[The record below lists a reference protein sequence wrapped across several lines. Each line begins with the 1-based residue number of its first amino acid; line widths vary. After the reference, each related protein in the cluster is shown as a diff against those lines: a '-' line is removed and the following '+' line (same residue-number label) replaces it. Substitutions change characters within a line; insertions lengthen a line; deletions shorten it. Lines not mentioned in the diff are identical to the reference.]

1 MDQPK
6 KDKSRILYDAVSKDY
21 NLGTYEEFKTKLQD
35 DVKRQAFYN
44 GVGKE
49 YNLGTY
55 AEFENK
61 LSGVLKKKVGGDA
74 TSSDTS
80 SVSGQEAENGS
91 VATPQDTKPNLV
103 KDIDVGKYD
112 DRIDE
117 LQAENQEAGAEQQ
130 NFITNLLERKNN
142 STQITDSDVAEIQ
155 STIQDEQQ
163 GDFGFFG
170 NIKNKVVTTPYLGA
184 IPNPFFNPSKA
195 GNTQKEIE
203 VRQQLAEQQ
212 NIKPNDVDPT
222 LVKQTVAQQREEELL
237 KERQEAK
244 TEEFIE
250 TLTEDE
256 QNSLKNYF
264 SIKKGTLSNKVAS
277 HLLNIEEKGKR
288 IEAIDAQLKTIESD
302 YNPEQEYPEEYYQ
315 NNQQLLEERNA
326 LLSAFNKDITEF
338 GNTEEDLLSTEE
350 ELDLFKRNY
359 NKWDNFT
366 GKMGIAGEDLVYNFS
381 YLMNKVSG
389 INPLVPDD
397 MVNAAENQII
407 KEKQALEAE
416 RDTFRKG
423 KSVSKITTWEDAT
436 EWAMDLVAEQTPNTI
451 LMATSGGASLP
462 LMGTTAAGG
471 KLYGLEEEE
480 RQGLADY
487 TNFEKYGA
495 AFLTGT
501 AEALS
506 EKISLGQIN
515 KAKRVFST
523 VAKNELKEN
532 TLKYLKKQFP
542 DYIKD
547 LTEEGT
553 SEALAQ
559 FAENLTDKFLL
570 GKDVNLTEGLDEA
583 FISGAF
589 MSGLVYKAP
598 GIAKAVVNTVT
609 PKDVNQKIGENFE
622 GVLKINEQLKNN
634 ILPATKDK
642 LEAKKEALLK
652 ENKAMVDK
660 TIGQVD
666 KLSSKDKG
674 ELLAIENET
683 YKLRKEAQTINED
696 NIDQDTKK
704 TLLADIKDNI
714 DRLSEKKEAI
724 LSNNNQTNETN
735 NNAVSE
741 EIAPKSEPNNQI
753 NAESE
758 KTTQETPE
766 QPVETTT
773 SETKVKPEEVGVE
786 DTPAPTVE
794 LNPENTNEIPVEIN
808 PKNLKI
814 FRGTIDKKNKNGFYA
829 LKNEDALNYAEG
841 NEDNVISASIKD
853 DAVVL
858 KMVNKTEVES
868 DEDFNDDEIEKF
880 INIIGSKNVD
890 QQDPSDI
897 TEVLWGEPKN
907 IKKLKKA
914 GIDIVIGNTIDG
926 VSVYVVNDKSIDTN
940 ETTPTKNTEPNGNVQ
955 PGVDPSVQQG
965 EGNQVQNTNDP
976 ATDKGTVTITQG
988 NYTIEPSPS
997 GLVVKNNKGKE
1008 VSAPTKRKELRKYA
1022 ETFDFTKGKTH
1033 KPQQGQTALESDAEI
1048 AQKSNNPSELA
1059 EVALRTKTKEFIEGN
1074 ADTRTIDIIEKIKG
1088 RVKRGSKNDTYTG
1101 IKGAFLDYVGRDKES
1116 EVINQNNA
1124 STYLN
1129 TNGEPIDSL
1138 AKEISEDLGYEV
1150 TEQDIVDIVTEY
1162 PNGINDVKKQV
1173 RDIYSNPAMERF
1185 SEITGFPASDYYL
1198 EKAVDQAIKKEQLS
1212 QEVDN
1217 YLLTLTDAE
1226 LLALEQQ
1233 KKDYEKEIQNTPDQ
1247 RTKSVSKATNTKDG
1261 KKTSGVREKDDSPD
1275 GGKKGEVD
1283 NIPRTVRELAA
1294 TDPTIGYLS
1303 GAVLSSLKKGESIV
1317 INNKIYN
1324 VTTHTKKT
1332 LRLKDEK
1339 GLNYSYK
1346 IFNNNYVG
1354 EGRSANL
1361 SRDID
1366 SDVTT
1371 DLINENNVFHEKT
1384 DSFKRAETFIKNINN
1399 KKTDTEQAKGEV
1411 ERAEAN
1417 NTSEIE
1423 LVQSKLKDK
1432 NAPEDQKPFWED
1444 DLRDLKNN
1452 PKRYWDAFD
1461 LQSIKNTSDN
1471 KDRYEQIKFMQEY
1484 YGGDTNTSST
1494 EQASQSRVKTL
1505 TNERIKPSVQKPKNP
1520 PKKLNTIINE
1530 VADKLKATLVYGK
1543 SKRRGTA
1550 GTYNSSNT
1558 LVKIRNAGDLDT
1570 VAHELGHLIDDR
1582 YDIVGNTKGH
1592 PNEIKLVKQL
1602 KWFSDRGGSNPPSGL
1617 NSKQKAEYL
1626 EREGLAEFIRAYIAN
1641 PKETKVVAPELYKHF
1656 ESSIDAKT
1664 KSALKEFSQDF
1675 LDFANATYGEQI
1687 LSNVENSTLP
1697 GKNKFKDWIDQF
1709 KGEDG
1714 KLNIH
1719 WLDKV
1724 KSNWTNS
1731 MHIAN
1736 KAFAFVQGLKGN
1748 DVKSL
1753 KPEENFEVMS
1763 RLLAGIN
1770 GKINHVIGNGLV
1782 DAKNNVIK
1790 DSKGLTMNIN
1800 YLLESLDNT
1809 SETTLKN
1816 EMDEVIKMLIAE
1828 RTIEYVKKFGRTDNL
1843 TGIGGG
1849 IKTDLEVAQGHLNE
1863 LDALKKENKEQY
1875 QRIKEAA
1882 RRYREFADAGL
1893 KYAVEKGRISKEQY
1907 QRIKDTN
1914 EYYVSLARTKE
1925 VTPTD
1930 EILPFLNESSKISSV
1945 KEVIKKAKGGTDV
1958 IKNPYLS
1965 LLHNTVNFIKEADR
1979 NEVMLSFVEP
1989 LNEVRKMG
1997 DGTPI
2002 DLSQIARQVPSGEKN
2017 TIKVFKDG
2025 ELQNWQFDQDI
2036 YDALKGIE
2044 GISHNKFIEVLGK
2057 PAELIRFT
2065 VTNFPVFALR
2075 NAFRDTMS
2083 RMVISRTRGKV
2094 SDLLHN
2100 KEDRQFFELY
2110 GGSQAGFYL
2119 TNKDAYAE
2127 EMNKAVK
2134 AITKKGG
2141 IILDPRKLNYTA
2153 YRKLLE
2159 RGENLNRVA
2168 EYKSAYRKAKKQG
2181 MDDYNA
2187 GLYAAYQARDLMDF
2201 AVAGHYM
2208 RVVNKLVPF
2217 SNASVQS
2224 IKRSVKGAKED
2235 PAKFALRMALFTVLP
2250 QLAFRA
2256 MVHANGDDEEYEEL
2270 PDYQRD
2276 LFWNFK
2282 TPFTGNTWI
2291 SLPKPFELGLP
2302 SSIIDRG
2309 ISKANGNNE
2318 AFDGATMSSFKTLFP
2333 FDETALVGSLK
2344 PIIEASSNH
2353 DFFRD
2358 RDIVPFWEKDKIM
2371 ALRDG
2376 TKYASRIGN
2385 ALSDGFGFVGA
2396 EVDPRKIDHIIKG
2409 YTTYYGDWVLSLG
2422 DIGKE
2427 DSRYQ
2432 FNVTKTGFAK
2442 DMPISNS
2449 KSVKKVYDLAKSIGA
2464 DTNKNV
2470 KELKGMVKLY
2480 YDLED
2485 KKAKKK
2491 LSKAIYK
2498 QARLLIPYLEAEKKM
2513 KLAKNKLKTTD

>member
-1 MDQPK
+1 MDE
-6 KDKSRILYDAVSKDY
+6 I
-21 NLGTYEEFKTKLQD
+21 YE
-35 DVKRQAFYN
+35 YN
-44 GVGKE
+44 GKQ
-49 YNLGTY
+49 YTY
-55 AEFENK
+55 AQLQEKYGDKVNDAISKFGFKQVETFSYNNK
-61 LSGVLKKKVGGDA
+61 NFTRKQLEEKYGERTDEAIEKFGITSNLKKKVGGDA

-91 VATPQDTKPNLV
+91 VATPKDTKPNLV
-103 KDIDVGKYD
+103 KDIDAGKYD

-117 LQAENQEAGAEQQ
+117 LQAENQEAGAEQSKKEKEYSIPKEMLRSFEKGSARLGQ
-130 NFITNLLERKNN
+130 M
-142 STQITDSDVAEIQ
+142 V
-155 STIQDEQQ
+155 
-163 GDFGFFG
+163 
-170 NIKNKVVTTPYLGA
+170 GA
-184 IPNPFFNPSKA
+184 IPEFLYDIFAIPQNAVADSFGIESLNADSEKFKDYVGIENAIKDHYT
-195 GNTQKEIE
+195 GHIDRITKEQEEKDKPIFGDITS
-203 VRQQLAEQQ
+203 
-212 NIKPNDVDPT
+212 NIK
-222 LVKQTVAQQREEELL
+222 QG
-237 KERQEAK
+237 
-244 TEEFIE
+244 
-250 TLTEDE
+250 
-256 QNSLKNYF
+256 SY
-264 SIKKGTLSNKVAS
+264 SN
-277 HLLNIEEKGKR
+277 
-288 IEAIDAQLKTIESD
+288 
-302 YNPEQEYPEEYYQ
+302 
-315 NNQQLLEERNA
+315 
-326 LLSAFNKDITEF
+326 AFRLI
-338 GNTEEDLLSTEE
+338 
-350 ELDLFKRNY
+350 
-359 NKWDNFT
+359 
-366 GKMGIAGEDLVYNFS
+366 
-381 YLMNKVSG
+381 
-389 INPLVPDD
+389 
-397 MVNAAENQII
+397 
-407 KEKQALEAE
+407 
-416 RDTFRKG
+416 G
-423 KSVSKITTWEDAT
+423 KSVSESLPSTIGIALSGGSASAPQVLGGVTTVFGAAANEEYKTENPNMNANERTIKSFGKGLAEGVFSTIGSSKIGVAAKEIIKQEGKEQGAKILKAQLTDMYTELLKKYSIPAAMVGEGIEEAAT
-436 EWAMDLVAEQTPNTI
+436 QMTQNAIDGKPIMDGVSDSFIVGA
-451 LMATSGGASLP
+451 ASGGA
-462 LMGTTAAGG
+462 
-471 KLYGLEEEE
+471 
-480 RQGLADY
+480 
-487 TNFEKYGA
+487 F
-495 AFLTGT
+495 GT
-501 AEALS
+501 ALE
-506 EKISLGQIN
+506 G
-515 KAKRVFST
+515 V
-523 VAKNELKEN
+523 
-532 TLKYLKKQFP
+532 KK
-542 DYIKD
+542 
-547 LTEEGT
+547 
-553 SEALAQ
+553 
-559 FAENLTDKFLL
+559 
-570 GKDVNLTEGLDEA
+570 
-583 FISGAF
+583 ISGAKT
-589 MSGLVYKAP
+589 S
-598 GIAKAVVNTVT
+598 
-609 PKDVNQKIGENFE
+609 PKDIENVE
-622 GVLKINEQLKNN
+622 
-634 ILPATKDK
+634 ATKDK
-642 LEAKKEALLK
+642 ETSIKYELEQQVKEGDLKPSEAKEIYKNWEEIKNDLKAVPDDFSTEQKSKAVNLIKEK
-652 ENKAMVDK
+652 K
-660 TIGQVD
+660 
-666 KLSSKDKG
+666 S
-674 ELLAIENET
+674 IENEIEG
-683 YKLRKEAQTINED
+683 KEPALVEDKKARIEEINNELKS
-696 NIDQDTKK
+696 IQSKP
-704 TLLADIKDNI
+704 
-714 DRLSEKKEAI
+714 
-724 LSNNNQTNETN
+724 NQESKPN

-741 EIAPKSEPNNQI
+741 EITPKSEPNNQI

-766 QPVETTT
+766 QPVETPTP
-773 SETKVKPEEVGVE
+773 ETEVKSKEVGVE
-786 DTPAPTVE
+786 DTPAPTVK
-794 LNPENTNEIPVEIN
+794 LNPENTGRNNEWKEKDKVELNDIIVDELSEPILDQIEQSKKDGKNTFIKSIN
-808 PKNLKI
+808 GSNEK
-814 FRGTIDKKNKNGFYA
+814 GTSVELRVVTNDAAETHTVFIKNK
-829 LKNEDALNYAEG
+829 
-841 NEDNVISASIKD
+841 
-853 DAVVL
+853 
-858 KMVNKTEVES
+858 
-868 DEDFNDDEIEKF
+868 
-880 INIIGSKNVD
+880 
-890 QQDPSDI
+890 
-897 TEVLWGEPKN
+897 
-907 IKKLKKA
+907 
-914 GIDIVIGNTIDG
+914 
-926 VSVYVVNDKSIDTN
+926 TN

-965 EGNQVQNTNDP
+965 EDNQVQNPNDP
-976 ATDKGTVTITQG
+976 ATDKTKTGAPKTYQLGKTETSPKYTATFNNGVLDIKDSEG
-988 NYTIEPSPS
+988 NT
-997 GLVVKNNKGKE
+997 
-1008 VSAPTKRKELRKYA
+1008 PTPPTRRKVETKYA
-1022 ETFDFTKGKTH
+1022 QDFDFT
-1033 KPQQGQTALESDAEI
+1033 QGDTASITPDVTDPETFIANNSNNPAEI
-1048 AQKSNNPSELA
+1048 ANQLS
-1059 EVALRTKTKEFIEGN
+1059 VIKTKAYIDNQIDYKTKVIADNIGRKIERQSYVDFGDANKIGKAMAN
-1074 ADTRTIDIIEKIKG
+1074 AYFPEKGTGRSIDTLAQELSEDYGIEITPQDIVEHMETYTGGQNDVYKAVRDEKIKPLQDRFTQLTG
-1088 RVKRGSKNDTYTG
+1088 LPANDKYINMAVQQAIAKEKLNEKLEKDYLDLLTEEELVSLHEDSLEYEKFKQENTETNTG
-1101 IKGAFLDYVGRDKES
+1101 
-1116 EVINQNNA
+1116 NA
-1124 STYLN
+1124 SV
-1129 TNGEPIDSL
+1129 
-1138 AKEISEDLGYEV
+1138 AK
-1150 TEQDIVDIVTEY
+1150 T
-1162 PNGINDVKKQV
+1162 
-1173 RDIYSNPAMERF
+1173 
-1185 SEITGFPASDYYL
+1185 
-1198 EKAVDQAIKKEQLS
+1198 
-1212 QEVDN
+1212 
-1217 YLLTLTDAE
+1217 
-1226 LLALEQQ
+1226 
-1233 KKDYEKEIQNTPDQ
+1233 
-1247 RTKSVSKATNTKDG
+1247 TNTKDG

-1275 GGKKGEVD
+1275 GGE
-1283 NIPRTVRELAA
+1283 
-1294 TDPTIGYLS
+1294 
-1303 GAVLSSLKKGESIV
+1303 
-1317 INNKIYN
+1317 
-1324 VTTHTKKT
+1324 
-1332 LRLKDEK
+1332 
-1339 GLNYSYK
+1339 
-1346 IFNNNYVG
+1346 
-1354 EGRSANL
+1354 
-1361 SRDID
+1361 
-1366 SDVTT
+1366 
-1371 DLINENNVFHEKT
+1371 
-1384 DSFKRAETFIKNINN
+1384 
-1399 KKTDTEQAKGEV
+1399 KGEV

-1423 LVQSKLKDK
+1423 FVQSKLKDK

-1484 YGGDTNTSST
+1484 YGGDTNASST

-1505 TNERIKPSVQKPKNP
+1505 TNERINPSVQKPKNP

-1582 YDIVGNTKGH
+1582 YDIVGNTKVH

-1617 NSKQKAEYL
+1617 KSKQKAEYL

-1641 PKETKVVAPELYKHF
+1641 PKEAKVVAPELYKHF

-1709 KGEDG
+1709 KREDG

-1816 EMDEVIKMLIAE
+1816 EMDAVIKLLIAE
-1828 RTIEYVKKFGRTDNL
+1828 RTVEYVKKFGRTDNL

-2127 EMNKAVK
+2127 EMSKAVK

-2201 AVAGHYM
+2201 SVAGHYM